1 MKEEEADGALRYAR
15 RPMFLINNLNTI
27 LTQLS
32 NQRKEDRA
40 IGVGLGLGPGGV
52 GGGGSGSGRT
62 SSGKRGGPPG
72 GDVASFD
79 ELMFSIEQM

>member
-40 IGVGLGLGPGGV
+40 ISVGLGLGPGGV
-52 GGGGSGSGRT
+52 GGGGSGRT
-62 SSGKRGGPPG
+62 SSGKRGGAV
-72 GDVASFD
+72 DVASFD